1 MNTAYVVPKSKM
13 NHIRERK
20 KEKEKEKKGRTNT
33 DNSSIFRFF
42 ILCRNGRW
50 TEGDEGDEEEED
62 KGEGG
67 EEARGMFPRW
77 AGHVQRKGK

>member
-1 MNTAYVVPKSKM
+1 M

-20 KEKEKEKKGRTNT
+20 RKRERKKGRTNT
-33 DNSSIFRFF
+33 DNSSIFRLF
-42 ILCRNGRW
+42 ILCRNRRW

-62 KGEGG
+62 KGERG
-67 EEARGMFPRW
+67 EEAGGVFPRW